1 MKKQIY
7 KWIFFKLMGWE
18 MVGSFDNAIK
28 KCVFIVMPHTS
39 WHDFFIG
46 LLTRGVINEEINWV
60 GKKELFR
67 FPFGFYFRYM
77 GGAPLD
83 RSGGLNKVETIASL
97 FSKREIFRLALAP
110 EGTRKKVK
118 ELRSGFYYIAVSA
131 NVPIISVAVDFSKKR
146 VSLGQPFFPSGN
158 LESDL
163 DILKEHYKGVKGKFP
178 EKGFQIL

>member
-7 KWIFFKLMGWE
+7 QWIFFKIMGWK
-18 MVGSFDNAIK
+18 MVGNFDNTIK

-46 LLTRGVINEEINWV
+46 LFTRGVMNEEVNWV

-97 FSKREIFRLALAP
+97 FSKREVFRLALAP

-118 ELRSGFYYIAVSA
+118 ELRTGFYYIALTA
-131 NVPIISVAVDFSKKR
+131 NVPIIAVALDFSKKI
-146 VSLGQPFFPSGN
+146 VSLGQPLQPSGDIA
-158 LESDL
+158 SDL
-163 DILKEHYKGVKGKFP
+163 AILKKHYIGVEGKFP
-178 EKGFQIL
+178 EQGFQIK